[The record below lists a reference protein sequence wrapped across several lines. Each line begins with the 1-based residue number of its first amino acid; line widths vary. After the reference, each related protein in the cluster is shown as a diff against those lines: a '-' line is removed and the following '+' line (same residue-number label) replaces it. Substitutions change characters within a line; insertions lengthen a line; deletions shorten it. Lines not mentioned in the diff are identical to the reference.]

1 MRSEGKEF
9 SQLCRLI
16 WDVNFNF
23 EKQEK
28 YLKDNLEN
36 ILFVAAMTMTLKK
49 EGGGRV
55 QVHGAIGLSLN
66 SWGNADLI

>member
-1 MRSEGKEF
+1 MSI
-9 SQLCRLI
+9 LI
-16 WDVNFNF
+16 SRN
-23 EKQEK
+23 KK

-66 SWGNADLI
+66 S